1 MSNSL
6 QINVSTSSVNSDPI
20 YWYSCLRTWAFRLK
34 SIRLVRKYKYT
45 LLHWKEKT
53 DIQRKAPC
61 DAFVSYNIN
70 IISKVYSSTSKTSF
84 WGCNF
89 SLTRAFKDY
98 TFKAVQS
105 NAAKYYIKNKTY
117 MRFNGRYRPLKWIG
131 MKQTINTLVWMPEKN
146 L

>member
-6 QINVSTSSVNSDPI
+6 QINVSTSSINSDPI
-20 YWYSCLRTWAFRLK
+20 YWYSCLRTWVFRLK
-34 SIRLVRKYKYT
+34 SIKLVRKYKYT

-61 DAFVSYNIN
+61 DAFGSYNIN

-89 SLTRAFKDY
+89 SLTRAFKDFILLKL
-98 TFKAVQS
+98 FKVMQL
-105 NAAKYYIKNKTY
+105 NITLKIKPIWDSMADIDHLNELEW
-117 MRFNGRYRPLKWIG
+117 NRP
-131 MKQTINTLVWMPEKN
+131 
-146 L
+146 